1 MKDIAIY
8 GAGGLAKEIASL
20 IERINN
26 NENDKWRLIGFFDDN
41 EELWGHDVS
50 HYGKVLGGLDA
61 LNHWIKP
68 LDIAIAIGNP
78 TDILRVR
85 KRIVNKMVMFP
96 NIISPWLRFADKRSF
111 SIGEGNIIQGTC
123 WASNDVTIGN
133 FNLLNGDIV
142 IGHDVTIGDYNVFM
156 PDIRISGEV
165 SFGNENLIGVG
176 SIILQ
181 QLKIGNQVHLGA
193 GAVLFTK
200 PKDGNTYIGNPAKI
214 FRY

>member
-20 IERINN
+20 IERISNK
-26 NENDKWRLIGFFDDN
+26 ENDKWRLIGFFDDN
-41 EELWGHDVS
+41 EDLWGHDVS
-50 HYGKVLGGLDA
+50 HYGKVLGGIEV
-61 LNHWIKP
+61 LNNWQTPI
-68 LDIAIAIGNP
+68 DIAIAIGSP
-78 TDILRVR
+78 TVIHKTKDRITNSRVA
-85 KRIVNKMVMFP
+85 FP
-96 NIISPWLRFADKRSF
+96 NIISPWLGFADKKTF
-111 SIGEGNIIQGTC
+111 NIGKGNIIQGAC

-133 FNLLNGDIV
+133 FNLLNGDV
-142 IGHDVTIGDYNVFM
+142 VVGHDVTIGDYNVFM

-181 QLKIGNQVHLGA
+181 QIKIGNQVHIGP

-200 PKDGNTYIGNPAKI
+200 PKDGHTYIGNPAKR
-214 FRY
+214 FKF

>member
-1 MKDIAIY
+1 MKSIALF

-20 IERINN
+20 IGRINKKEN
-26 NENDKWRLIGFFDDN
+26 NKWQLIGFFDDN
-41 EELWGHDVS
+41 PNLWGKEVS
-50 HYGKVLGGLDA
+50 HYGKVLGGIDS
-61 LNHWIKP
+61 LNQWPKV

-78 TDILRVR
+78 ESIRKVR
-85 KRIVNKMVMFP
+85 ERITNPMIQFP
-96 NIISPWLRFADKRSF
+96 NIISSSLSYADKETF
-111 SIGEGNIIQGTC
+111 HIGEGNIIQEGC
-123 WASNDVTIGN
+123 WVSNDVTIGN

-142 IGHDVTIGDYNVFM
+142 MGHDVTIGDFNVFM

-165 SFGNENLIGVG
+165 TFANENLIGTG

-181 QLKIGNQVHLGA
+181 QIKIGNQVHLGP

-200 PKDGNTYIGNPAKI
+200 PKDGNTYLGNPAKK